1 MSHARQQI
9 RDRIITTLTGLTTTG
24 SKVYNTRLYSL
35 VPNANLPCLLVYT
48 NDEACERE
56 YGSPSTYKRMCV
68 VSIEGIAEGN
78 TSIENTLD
86 TISGEVED
94 ALGADPNLNGKAI
107 EISLTSTEV
116 EITAESEKPIGLIR
130 LNYDVLYYTRA
141 TNSQTPKI

>member
-1 MSHARQQI
+1 
-9 RDRIITTLTGLTTTG
+9 
-24 SKVYNTRLYSL
+24 
-35 VPNANLPCLLVYT
+35 
-48 NDEACERE
+48 
-56 YGSPSTYKRMCV
+56 MCV

-107 EISLTSTEV
+107 EITLTSTEV

-130 LNYDVLYYTRA
+130 FRPFNTSSG
-141 TNSQTPKI
+141 NSKFV

>member
-1 MSHARQQI
+1 MKLS
-9 RDRIITTLTGLTTTG
+9 
-24 SKVYNTRLYSL
+24 VF
-35 VPNANLPCLLVYT
+35 
-48 NDEACERE
+48 E
-56 YGSPSTYKRMCV
+56 
-68 VSIEGIAEGN
+68 SIEGIAEGN

-141 TNSQTPKI
+141 TNSQTPII